1 MGSEDGFI
9 DLPYHATSTLSIAK
23 MSNIRDRV
31 LILRV
36 LVPGLEA
43 RLRDK
48 MKEVEE
54 TAPKPAAHG
63 GSDSS
68 DKGTLLDLDGVHCEP
83 TADGSDLWN
92 FHCDGGKYP
101 AR

>member
-1 MGSEDGFI
+1 M
-9 DLPYHATSTLSIAK
+9 
-23 MSNIRDRV
+23 

-54 TAPKPAAHG
+54 TAPKPSSHG
-63 GSDSS
+63 GSDSA

-92 FHCDGGKYP
+92 FHCDGGNILQGMVYLL
-101 AR
+101 ALICYILRTDWLT